1 MLLAKVSLLVRL
13 KVPGVKK
20 HAVLVGECGK
30 GKDGINSWGQIM
42 KSATLGN
49 LLTVVVLQVS
59 LYLTNRIPQHSV
71 ALRLLVVGVRKELG
85 TSSLHLWRDK

>member
-1 MLLAKVSLLVRL
+1 MFTKMLLAKVSLLARL

-42 KSATLGN
+42 N
-49 LLTVVVLQVS
+49 L
-59 LYLTNRIPQHSV
+59 PP
-71 ALRLLVVGVRKELG
+71 LV
-85 TSSLHLWRDK
+85 TC